1 MVEYIKNGL
10 RLSDLKLNMFLK
22 KLSILLEIKT
32 CEQIY
37 TEYNEI
43 IQSCMDIFALDLLIL
58 CMETNLWLIILACF
72 CLIIKKKNIFLKMI
86 EVPNIYLNLSNKTQ
100 FRLNK
105 MNKIWQNKLEK
116 ERRWVKD

>member
-1 MVEYIKNGL
+1 MVEYIKNSL

-22 KLSILLEIKT
+22 KLSILLEIQT

-58 CMETNLWLIILACF
+58 CMETNL
-72 CLIIKKKNIFLKMI
+72 
-86 EVPNIYLNLSNKTQ
+86 
-100 FRLNK
+100 
-105 MNKIWQNKLEK
+105 
-116 ERRWVKD
+116 

>member
-22 KLSILLEIKT
+22 KLSILLEIET

-58 CMETNLWLIILACF
+58 CMETNL
-72 CLIIKKKNIFLKMI
+72 
-86 EVPNIYLNLSNKTQ
+86 
-100 FRLNK
+100 
-105 MNKIWQNKLEK
+105 
-116 ERRWVKD
+116 

>member
-1 MVEYIKNGL
+1 MVEYIKNSL

-22 KLSILLEIKT
+22 ELSILLEIET

-58 CMETNLWLIILACF
+58 CMETNL
-72 CLIIKKKNIFLKMI
+72 
-86 EVPNIYLNLSNKTQ
+86 
-100 FRLNK
+100 
-105 MNKIWQNKLEK
+105 
-116 ERRWVKD
+116 

>member
-1 MVEYIKNGL
+1 MVEYIKNSL

-22 KLSILLEIKT
+22 KLSILLEIET

-72 CLIIKKKNIFLKMI
+72 CLIIKKKTYF
-86 EVPNIYLNLSNKTQ
+86 
-100 FRLNK
+100 
-105 MNKIWQNKLEK
+105 
-116 ERRWVKD
+116 

>member
-1 MVEYIKNGL
+1 MVEYIKNSL

-22 KLSILLEIKT
+22 KLSILLEIET

-58 CMETNLWLIILACF
+58 CMETNL
-72 CLIIKKKNIFLKMI
+72 
-86 EVPNIYLNLSNKTQ
+86 
-100 FRLNK
+100 
-105 MNKIWQNKLEK
+105 
-116 ERRWVKD
+116 